1 MKTTINNVVKSLFLG
16 ALISTTNV
24 WTFIHAQESSAEESS
39 SIFEE
44 IIVTAQKREQS
55 LMDIPFAISVFSE
68 EDIKSRG
75 ATDIKDMQYAI
86 PGLSITNNIPGQDRV
101 QIRGASTGV
110 GLGLPTVGRYLD
122 EVSVSHDATQ
132 RALDIPLLDIQR
144 IEVLRGPQGTLY
156 GAGSIGGTIKFI
168 SNSPD
173 LEEVGGSLSVGFSSI
188 DDGSDGHNDS
198 GVFNLP
204 IIEGKLAV
212 RIAAS
217 TEDIAGWI
225 DNTTTGETDYNEA
238 ERDFVR
244 TKVLFQPNESF
255 NASLMWMKYDFEQ
268 DNNNHE
274 RSESGFNLLNVDDR
288 GATSERTV
296 DTPFATPVTDEWSL
310 VNLILNY
317 ETESGANVI
326 SSTGY
331 LDRTMNFHSEVANA
345 FFPPGMFGS
354 FDAEDRKAEIFTQEI
369 RVNSNWDNPNWD
381 NPLNYTVGAFYRTT
395 DTSEVQSFCYPSVF
409 GYPCSVTEGTA
420 PIDSDSWALFGEVSY
435 EFSDGF
441 TASFGLRYFEEDQEP
456 SSFQLG
462 GPAPVDVSADAQSFD
477 AVTPRLNLLWRVS
490 EDASVY
496 ATFSQG
502 FRSGGVNGF
511 GSSIPK
517 FGPEEAT
524 LVEIGGRG
532 EFLDGRVYLDGAIY
546 YTDYDNVQVAIS
558 EGGYGRTTNVSSA
571 AGPGVDLA
579 VGVNLTDNLT
589 LNLTAGYVGREYD
602 EVDVSDPANVA
613 EGDTSQYTP
622 KYTGAASLAYDFD
635 WSGNLKGMARLDLS
649 HADGYSVY
657 LRTFPLQ
664 PVITTEPLTN
674 LSFRIGAFTDSWQ
687 FVLSVDNLLDEKD
700 QLFPGG
706 AFALDTYGRPRT
718 VSVKVDYNF

>member
-1 MKTTINNVVKSLFLG
+1 MKTTLSNVVNTLFLG
-16 ALISTTNV
+16 VLISTTNLLTV
-24 WTFIHAQESSAEESS
+24 IHAQESSAEKSS
-39 SIFEE
+39 AIFEE

-86 PGLSITNNIPGQDRV
+86 PGLSITNNQPGQDRV

-110 GLGLPTVGRYLD
+110 GLGLPTVGRYMD

-144 IEVLRGPQGTLY
+144 VEVLRGPQGTLY

-173 LEEVGGSLSVGFSSI
+173 LKEASRSLGVGFSSI
-188 DDGSDGHNDS
+188 DGGSEGHELN
-198 GVFNLP
+198 GVFNVP
-204 IIEGKLAV
+204 IIEDKMAV

-217 TEDIAGWI
+217 TEDIGGWI

-255 NASLMWMKYDFEQ
+255 NASLMWMHYDFKQ

-274 RSESGFNLLNVDDR
+274 ISESGFNLLNVDDR
-288 GATSERTV
+288 RATTERTV
-296 DTPFATPVTDEWSL
+296 STPFATPVSDEWSL
-310 VNLILNY
+310 VNLVLNY

-331 LDRTMNFHSEVANA
+331 LDRTMNFHSDVVNA
-345 FFPPGMFGS
+345 FFPPNAFGS
-354 FDAEDRKAEIFTQEI
+354 YDAEDRKAEIFTQEI
-369 RVNSNWDNPNWD
+369 RMNSNWDS
-381 NPLNYTVGAFYRTT
+381 PLNYTVGAFYRTT
-395 DTSEVQSFCYPSVF
+395 DTSETTSFCYPSFF
-409 GYPCSVTEGTA
+409 GFPCSVTEGTA
-420 PIDSDSWALFGEVSY
+420 PIDSDSWALFGELSY

-441 TASFGLRYFEEDQEP
+441 MASFGLRHFEEDQEP
-456 SSFQLG
+456 STFQLG
-462 GPAPVDVSADAQSFD
+462 GPSPMDVSADAQSFD

-496 ATFSQG
+496 ATFSKG

-517 FGPEEAT
+517 FGPEKAS
-524 LVEIGGRG
+524 LLEIGGRG
-532 EFLDGRVYLDGAIY
+532 KFLDGRVYLDGAIY
-546 YTDYDNVQVAIS
+546 HTDYDNVQVAIS
-558 EGGYGRTTNVSSA
+558 EGGYSRTTNVAGAS
-571 AGPGVDLA
+571 GPGVDLA
-579 VGVNLTDNLT
+579 VGVNLTEDLT
-589 LNLTAGYVGREYD
+589 FNLTAGYVGREYD

-635 WSGNLKGMARLDLS
+635 WSDNLKGMARLDLS

-664 PVITTEPLTN
+664 PVIETEPLTN
-674 LSFRIGAFTDSWQ
+674 LSFRIGVIADSWQ
-687 FVLSVDNLLDEKD
+687 VVLSADNLLDEKD
-700 QLFPGG
+700 QVFPGG
-706 AFALDTYGRPRT
+706 AFSLDTYSRPRT
-718 VSVKVDYNF
+718 VSVKMNYNF